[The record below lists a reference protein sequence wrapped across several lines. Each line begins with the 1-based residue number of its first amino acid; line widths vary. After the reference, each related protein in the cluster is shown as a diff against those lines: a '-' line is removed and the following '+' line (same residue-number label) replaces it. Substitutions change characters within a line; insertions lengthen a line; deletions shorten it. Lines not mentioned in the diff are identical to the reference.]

1 MTAVLARPPAAPRP
15 QATSTRRPP
24 LRVVGRTRHARRY
37 IALMILVIVL
47 AVFGGVS
54 LNALAAEQ
62 SFAHRAL
69 VTEVDTLHLRLDEL
83 TVGVARLEAPD
94 RIRRVA
100 ETRLGMVEAQQPA
113 FLALEP
119 ARANSRVASRDPNA
133 GG

>member
-1 MTAVLARPPAAPRP
+1 
-15 QATSTRRPP
+15 
-24 LRVVGRTRHARRY
+24 
-37 IALMILVIVL
+37 MILVIVL
-47 AVFGGVS
+47 GVFGAVS

-69 VTEVDTLHLRLDEL
+69 ATETETLHLRRDEL

-100 ETRLGMVEAQQPA
+100 ETRLGMVQARQPA

-119 ARANSRVASRDPNA
+119 ARANSRLASREPNA